1 VSHPSDSSEA
11 NRWGLKHAKAYF
23 FSNQG
28 GVFVIRDVSDAKGL
42 EEVRHAMATLE
53 FAKEEVTN
61 TLKVAA
67 SVLHLGEISFAE
79 DSGYG
84 SVVEGDWSQSSARS
98 FCELTGVVYAALVT
112 ALTTKDVST
121 KLETVI
127 KPLRPVDAVE
137 ARDALAKALYS
148 RLFDWLVAKINISLG
163 VSDPRAIQ
171 ASVNVLDI
179 FGFEC
184 KNVVL

>member
-1 VSHPSDSSEA
+1 
-11 NRWGLKHAKAYF
+11 
-23 FSNQG
+23 
-28 GVFVIRDVSDAKGL
+28 
-42 EEVRHAMATLE
+42 
-53 FAKEEVTN
+53 
-61 TLKVAA
+61 
-67 SVLHLGEISFAE
+67 
-79 DSGYG
+79 
-84 SVVEGDWSQSSARS
+84 
-98 FCELTGVVYAALVT
+98 VVYAALVT

-121 KLETVI
+121 KLERVI

-184 KNVVL
+184 KNFVL